1 MDYDKPAKDG
11 GGSLDLSDV
20 RARYGA
26 CTEHELEL
34 RRDAVEDIK
43 FVNVPGAQWE
53 EAQRKKRG
61 KRPCYEFNLLR
72 QHCRQVTGDQRQAR
86 PSIKV
91 RAVEDDDA
99 EGAELRQGL
108 IRNIEAQSNAER
120 AYDTGFQFAAE
131 GGFGC
136 WRVVTE
142 YSADDAWEQDIRIK
156 EVRDPFAVWFDPAAN
171 EYDRRDAQF
180 AFFEQ
185 NIPRDQFK
193 AKYKDA
199 VCADFDSANDYG
211 DWFQKDSVRV
221 AEYWVKKPA
230 KRTLLLLSDGRS
242 VDADEIAPALDE
254 LEAKGVT
261 VVRER
266 EVQTHKVC
274 MYVVSGAE
282 VLSGPHDWP
291 GKFIPLVPVYGDLL
305 HIDGRD
311 VYSGIVRHAKD
322 AMRLAN
328 YQNTTALESIAKLPK
343 APYLVT
349 PKMLEGAGIK
359 QSWERA
365 ATEDPLF
372 LAYNPDASAPGG
384 RPMRESQP
392 EFPVAMVQMGQI
404 CTDLLK
410 GVTGIHDASLGAR
423 SNETSGRAIIARQ
436 REGDTATFSYQD
448 NLARSIR
455 YTGEILLDLIPKVY
469 DTERVIRIIGLDGG
483 EKFERINSTIRDQQ
497 TGQPVKVNDLSAG
510 KYDVTVSTGPSFSS
524 QRAEFVETMN
534 TIFQGQP
541 QAFPLF
547 GDLFFKAMDV
557 PQAQE
562 LAERAKF
569 LLPPPLQQMLSQ
581 GKDASPEVTQL
592 QGQLQ
597 QLQQAAEQQI
607 GELQEQLQQAQQ
619 KAGSQEAQMLKA
631 QIDGKR
637 LEIDWFEAQTKR
649 LEVMQKDGHANDA
662 LELKIAEIL
671 EKRDEANAA
680 RQFQAE
686 SKVFDTQVQAAQQPT
701 DSATEGADQ

>member
-11 GGSLDLSDV
+11 GDKLDVSEV
-20 RARYGA
+20 RTKYAA

-34 RRDAVEDIK
+34 REAAVEDIK

-53 EAQRKKRG
+53 EQQKKKRG

-131 GGFGC
+131 GGFGG

-156 EVRDPFAVWFDPAAN
+156 EVRDPFAIWFDPAAV

-185 NIPRDQFK
+185 NIPRKQFK
-193 AKYKDA
+193 AQYPKA
-199 VCADFDSANDYG
+199 ICADFDSANDFG
-211 DWFQKDSVRV
+211 DWFQQDTVRI
-221 AEYWVKKPA
+221 AEYWVKKPV
-230 KRTLLLLSDGRS
+230 KKTLLLLSDGRS

-254 LEAKGVT
+254 LEAQGIT
-261 VVRER
+261 VKRER

-282 VLSGPHDWP
+282 VLSGPHEWP
-291 GKFIPLVPVYGDLL
+291 GKFIPLVPVYGDLI

-311 VYSGIVRHAKD
+311 TYSGIVRHAKD
-322 AMRLAN
+322 AQRLAN
-328 YQNTTALESIAKLPK
+328 YQNTTAMESIAKLPK
-343 APYLVT
+343 VPYLVT
-349 PKMLEGAGIK
+349 PDMLAGK
-359 QSWERA
+359 GVKEMWERA

-372 LAYNPDASAPGG
+372 LPYNPDSKAPGN
-384 RPMRESQP
+384 RPIRENQP

-404 CTDLLK
+404 CNDLLK
-410 GVTGIHDASLGAR
+410 SVTGIHDASLGAR
-423 SNETSGRAIIARQ
+423 SNETSGKAIIARQ

-483 EKFERINSTIRDQQ
+483 EKFQKINTEVPDQQ
-497 TGQPVKVNDLSAG
+497 TGQMVKVNDLSAG
-510 KYDVTVSTGPSFSS
+510 KYDVTVTTGPSFST
-524 QRAEFVETMN
+524 QRAEFVELMN
-534 TIFQGQP
+534 TLFQGNP
-541 QAFPLF
+541 QTFQLF
-547 GDLFFKAMDV
+547 GDLFFKAMDM

-562 LAERAKF
+562 LSERAK
-569 LLPPPLQQMLSQ
+569 LMLPPQLQQQ
-581 GKDASPEVTQL
+581 GEGKEMPPEVMMAMQ
-592 QGQLQ
+592 QAQEAMQQAQMQLQ
-597 QLQQAAEQQI
+597 QLQQAAQ
-607 GELQEQLQQAQQ
+607 ELQQDKAATDADKAATAAQ
-619 KAGSQEAQMLKA
+619 KA
-631 QIDGKR
+631 QIAADIKVAQAEFDKR
-637 LEIDWFEAQTKR
+637 EA
-649 LEVMQKDGHANDA
+649 E
-662 LELKIAEIL
+662 
-671 EKRDEANAA
+671 
-680 RQFQAE
+680 FQAME
-686 SKVFDTQVQAAQQPT
+686 ARFDAHVAKTGAAFAQREAAMNQPKET
-701 DSATEGADQ
+701 GTPPQ